1 MDEGAGLESSAQGPE
16 YGELVGLSCSSN
28 GLACTPPE
36 EDRQD
41 PVDDPMLVRDSI
53 EHMNSTKKSLIPKTT
68 LEWEQLECFG
78 YSHPHELMIFRG
90 HNTDSIFPPPPT
102 DGHLAYWA
110 PPLLPV
116 AFRRDLTLGQQH
128 SPPPCV
134 QINLIACVFHAL
146 EQ

>member
-53 EHMNSTKKSLIPKTT
+53 GAHAAHEFHQKVPYPKN
-68 LEWEQLECFG
+68 
-78 YSHPHELMIFRG
+78 HPGVGAARVFWIQ
-90 HNTDSIFPPPPT
+90 PPT
-102 DGHLAYWA
+102 RADDIQRA
-110 PPLLPV
+110 
-116 AFRRDLTLGQQH
+116 
-128 SPPPCV
+128 
-134 QINLIACVFHAL
+134 
-146 EQ
+146 